1 MVATKPQIQ
10 EAQQHQPREMPK
22 VVCLAH
28 HIQITESQR
37 KRRDLESQEK
47 KKTHLTY
54 RGIRIIFTSDFPSEI
69 RQARKKCSKIFKA
82 LEKKKKTTN
91 LEFCI

>member
-22 VVCLAH
+22 IVCLAH

-47 KKTHLTY
+47 KKPILPIE
-54 RGIRIIFTSDFPSEI
+54 G
-69 RQARKKCSKIFKA
+69 
-82 LEKKKKTTN
+82 
-91 LEFCI
+91 

>member
-22 VVCLAH
+22 IVCLAY

-47 KKTHLTY
+47 KKPILPIE
-54 RGIRIIFTSDFPSEI
+54 G
-69 RQARKKCSKIFKA
+69 
-82 LEKKKKTTN
+82 
-91 LEFCI
+91 